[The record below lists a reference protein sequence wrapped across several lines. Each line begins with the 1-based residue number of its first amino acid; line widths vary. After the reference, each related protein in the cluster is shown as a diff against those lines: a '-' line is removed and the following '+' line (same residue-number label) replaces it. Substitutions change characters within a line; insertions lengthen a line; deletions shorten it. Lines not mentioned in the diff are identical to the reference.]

1 MRSWHSLKFNSIK
14 TRVEAIRMSAAPLA
28 ALLGVLFFLIP
39 EAFGQSDRNSR
50 ILIWGEP
57 TQYVN
62 TRGEVCE
69 MRGQREI
76 CRPPRNADEINS
88 IKKAREKFEQEQRAA
103 TVRRCEF
110 SLIWSWQSEMERHR
124 KAANSQRG
132 TIRFSEEELRWA
144 NHDLQNQRVL
154 PSETVR
160 GALASRD
167 IYSGLMR
174 DAVAKLDLHNRC
186 ARYAEA
192 KALGKTDAEAFV
204 YLEQR

>member
-1 MRSWHSLKFNSIK
+1 MIRFSVASI
-14 TRVEAIRMSAAPLA
+14 AP
-28 ALLGVLFFLIP
+28 LLGVIFFFIP
-39 EAFGQSDRNSR
+39 AASGQSDRNPR
-50 ILIWGEP
+50 ILILGEP
-57 TQYVN
+57 TQYIN
-62 TRGEVCE
+62 HRGEVCE
-69 MRGQREI
+69 MRGQQDF
-76 CRPPRNADEINS
+76 CRPPRNADEVNS
-88 IKKAREKFEQEQRAA
+88 IRKAREKFDQEQRAGV
-103 TVRRCEF
+103 VRRCEF
-110 SLIWSWQSEMERHR
+110 SMIRSWQSEVERHQ

-144 NHDLQNQRVL
+144 NHDLRNQRVL

-160 GALASRD
+160 GALATRD

-192 KALGKTDAEAFV
+192 KVLGKTDAEAFA

>member
-1 MRSWHSLKFNSIK
+1 
-14 TRVEAIRMSAAPLA
+14 
-28 ALLGVLFFLIP
+28 
-39 EAFGQSDRNSR
+39 
-50 ILIWGEP
+50 
-57 TQYVN
+57 
-62 TRGEVCE
+62 
-69 MRGQREI
+69 MRGRQDF
-76 CRPPRNADEINS
+76 CRPPRSADEVSS
-88 IKKAREKFEQEQRAA
+88 IRKAKETFEQEQRAA

-110 SLIWSWQSEMERHR
+110 SVIRSWRSEMERHH
-124 KAANSQRG
+124 KGANSQRG

-144 NHDLQNQRVL
+144 NHDLQSQRIL